1 MLVLVALIITTV
13 KTNEG
18 SADSDVKIK
27 ENDNDTT
34 AVIQNVTKKLIHFLP
49 VFLVSSLDPLGE

>member
-34 AVIQNVTKKLIHFLP
+34 AVIQNVTKKLIQFF
-49 VFLVSSLDPLGE
+49 VCIFSFLV

>member
-1 MLVLVALIITTV
+1 MLVLLALLITAV

-34 AVIQNVTKKLIHFLP
+34 AVIQNVTKKLIQFFCLY
-49 VFLVSSLDPLGE
+49 F